1 MLISLSAALLMLSA
15 VDPDGVVSTA
25 PKGAQQVPEASQG
38 ALEAALAGQS
48 PSTTVETATP
58 HGLTTAEQISRWI
71 SQSRS
76 ERDAAV
82 LDEGLEPWAE
92 VEPRRPHGQVSLGIG
107 TGGYR
112 DYAAAV
118 ELPLGET
125 GTLNLSISETR
136 NSPFAYGYPYGFY
149 GPWHRFGAIEPPG
162 FEGHHLR
169 GRAVPLYRQFLPDG
183 RSTEAS
189 VGIRLGQ

>member
-1 MLISLSAALLMLSA
+1 MLISLSTALLMLSA
-15 VDPDGVVSTA
+15 VDPDGVISTA
-25 PKGAQQVPEASQG
+25 PKGAQQVPAASQSRSEASLQ
-38 ALEAALAGQS
+38 GQS
-48 PSTTVETATP
+48 PSTTVQTATP
-58 HGLTTAEQISRWI
+58 HGLTTAEQISHWI

-82 LDEGLEPWAE
+82 LDGGLEPWAE
-92 VEPRRPHGQVSLGIG
+92 VGARRPRGEVSVGVG

-125 GTLNLSISETR
+125 GTLNLSVSQTR
-136 NSPFAYGYPYGFY
+136 NSPFAYGHTYDPY
-149 GPWHRFGAIEPPG
+149 GPWHSFGVVEAPG
-162 FEGHHLR
+162 FEGQYWR
-169 GRAVPLYRQFLPDG
+169 GRSVPLYRQYLPG
-183 RSTEAS
+183 TRTTEAS